1 MLGSQ
6 YADTILS
13 SDVIPII
20 LDIDENSIGQ
30 IELELQTKYAR
41 GDFLTLNCDI
51 TDVDAVR
58 QAKENIL
65 SKKPDIIIIATG
77 GTPNIGNLDE
87 GSDLACNTWDIIS
100 GNTNI
105 EDDVILYDDN
115 GAFAGLQTAEMIAN
129 KGSKLEIITPER
141 FFSPE
146 VGGMNYVP
154 YAKTFIEK
162 NVKITIDKRIKRI
175 KKRGNRLLVSIGSD
189 YSNILENLETSQVI
203 IEHGTL
209 PLDDLYFELKQK
221 SYNLGAIDYN
231 SLIKNKFIELKNN
244 KEGSYF
250 LYRVGDAISSR
261 NIHAAIY
268 DSLRI
273 CNHL

>member
-1 MLGSQ
+1 MTGMLVKTTRFVAIYLNPNFFKPMLNNWVCLWILLEICFNLFGPWYIT
-6 YADTILS
+6 YA
-13 SDVIPII
+13 
-20 LDIDENSIGQ
+20 
-30 IELELQTKYAR
+30 
-41 GDFLTLNCDI
+41 
-51 TDVDAVR
+51 
-58 QAKENIL
+58 
-65 SKKPDIIIIATG
+65 
-77 GTPNIGNLDE
+77 
-87 GSDLACNTWDIIS
+87 
-100 GNTNI
+100 
-105 EDDVILYDDN
+105 
-115 GAFAGLQTAEMIAN
+115 AEIIAN

-231 SLIKNKFIELKNN
+231 SLI
-244 KEGSYF
+244 
-250 LYRVGDAISSR
+250 
-261 NIHAAIY
+261 
-268 DSLRI
+268 
-273 CNHL
+273 